1 MKKTLFSIGAA
12 LALTMTASPALAA
25 DRDES
30 DRYRIEQPRG
40 VTRSDVMKWEA
51 AFLVLSAAD
60 LAITVR
66 CLERNE
72 CEEMNPVFGKH
83 PKTST
88 LVLGKLVGGAI
99 HFTAIDYISR
109 RDPKLALRLAQISVV
124 VQGGVVGFN
133 LSSEF

>member
-1 MKKTLFSIGAA
+1 MKLHRMFLLPAFAVGAA
-12 LALTMTASPALAA
+12 LATPAQAA
-25 DRDES
+25 DRD
-30 DRYRIEQPRG
+30 YRIQETKG

-72 CEEMNPVFGKH
+72 CTEMNPVFGKH

-88 LVLGKLVGGAI
+88 LVLGKIVGGAI
-99 HFTAIDYISR
+99 HYAAIDYIAR